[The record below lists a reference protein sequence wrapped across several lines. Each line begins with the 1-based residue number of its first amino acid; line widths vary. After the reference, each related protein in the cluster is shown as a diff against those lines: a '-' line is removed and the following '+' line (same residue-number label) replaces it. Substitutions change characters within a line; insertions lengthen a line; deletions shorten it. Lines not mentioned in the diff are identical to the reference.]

1 MFKKV
6 LRGGIELGP
15 EAKTVSD
22 QHVAV
27 IMLIQKWA
35 FFRKQIKT
43 AGFLA
48 NDDYISII
56 DTQENVHLPMEVTKN
71 QKNQKKIRDFKYLLG
86 FTLTITGAS
95 KVAYYSNK
103 SNKLQL
109 LEVKKLQKSY

>member
-22 QHVAV
+22 QYAIV

-35 FFRKQIKT
+35 FFRKQIKI

-48 NDDYISII
+48 NDDFISII
-56 DTQENVHLPMEVTKN
+56 DAQYCGVFIFQWRTKKSQKITKN
-71 QKNQKKIRDFKYLLG
+71 
-86 FTLTITGAS
+86 
-95 KVAYYSNK
+95 
-103 SNKLQL
+103 
-109 LEVKKLQKSY
+109 

>member
-22 QHVAV
+22 QYAIV

-71 QKNQKKIRDFKYLLG
+71 QKKSEKNQRLQI
-86 FTLTITGAS
+86 LTRLHFDNYWS
-95 KVAYYSNK
+95 K
-103 SNKLQL
+103 
-109 LEVKKLQKSY
+109 

>member
-1 MFKKV
+1 MLKKV

-22 QHVAV
+22 QHVTV

-56 DTQENVHLPMEVTKN
+56 DTQENVHLPV
-71 QKNQKKIRDFKYLLG
+71 
-86 FTLTITGAS
+86 
-95 KVAYYSNK
+95 
-103 SNKLQL
+103 
-109 LEVKKLQKSY
+109 EVKKNHKKSEKNQRLQILTRLHFDSYWSK

>member
-1 MFKKV
+1 MLKKV

-22 QHVAV
+22 QHVTV

-56 DTQENVHLPMEVTKN
+56 DTQKNIHLPMEVKKNHKKSEKN
-71 QKNQKKIRDFKYLLG
+71 QRLQI
-86 FTLTITGAS
+86 LTRLHFDSYWS
-95 KVAYYSNK
+95 K
-103 SNKLQL
+103 
-109 LEVKKLQKSY
+109 

>member
-1 MFKKV
+1 MLKKV

-22 QHVAV
+22 QHVTV
-27 IMLIQKWA
+27 IMLILKWA

-56 DTQENVHLPMEVTKN
+56 DTQENVHLPMEVR
-71 QKNQKKIRDFKYLLG
+71 KNQKKSEKNQRLQI
-86 FTLTITGAS
+86 LTRLHFYNYWS
-95 KVAYYSNK
+95 K
-103 SNKLQL
+103 
-109 LEVKKLQKSY
+109 

>member
-1 MFKKV
+1 MLKKV

-35 FFRKQIKT
+35 FFRKQIKI

-48 NDDYISII
+48 NDNYINIV
-56 DTQENVHLPMEVTKN
+56 DAQ
-71 QKNQKKIRDFKYLLG
+71 
-86 FTLTITGAS
+86 
-95 KVAYYSNK
+95 
-103 SNKLQL
+103 
-109 LEVKKLQKSY
+109 

>member
-1 MFKKV
+1 MLKKV

-48 NDDYISII
+48 NDDYISILG
-56 DTQENVHLPMEVTKN
+56 TQENVHLPMEVKKN
-71 QKNQKKIRDFKYLLG
+71 HKKSQKNQRLQI
-86 FTLTITGAS
+86 FTRPHLDSHWS
-95 KVAYYSNK
+95 K
-103 SNKLQL
+103 
-109 LEVKKLQKSY
+109 